1 MYRSNEK
8 LILRLKKEKREE
20 LIKQLKNVVTPDDV
34 VASIFSFLTVD
45 EIPLDV
51 KRIHSAFY
59 QIKQEWPNMF
69 NQFVFSRKGYY
80 RYSNLLER
88 VLFRL
93 QNADLIN
100 TINPDFKRCIV
111 SKESKQHIRK
121 NILPLF
127 GEEEKKKLAKMGQV
141 FENLV
146 LSTR

>member
-1 MYRSNEK
+1 MYRSNDK
-8 LILRLKKEKREE
+8 LILRLKEERREE
-20 LIKQLKNVVTPDDV
+20 LIKQLKNVVTPDDI

-45 EIPLDV
+45 QIPLDV
-51 KRIHSAFY
+51 KKIHSAFY
-59 QIKQEWPNMF
+59 QLKQEWPKMF

-80 RYSNLLER
+80 PYSNLLET

-93 QNADLIN
+93 QNSDLIN

-111 SKESKQHIRK
+111 SKESKSHIKK

-127 GEEEKKKLAKMGQV
+127 GEEEIKELAKMGQV

-146 LSTR
+146 LSP